1 MHIKLLN
8 KMKDYVSK
16 LDIAEYKKQNIN
28 NIFENYLYEYK
39 ERLIKKLDD
48 EELINWYLTD
58 SYNMFK
64 DRLQKLL
71 SFKQS
76 PNEYLNFIKENKYKY
91 NVSLL
96 NNQEMGFY
104 NMVTSPNFDFVKT
117 SLTEANF
124 NFLSFYHELYWL
136 AVKFGFEEGKKHVYK
151 ENLAFKDDTIPETIK
166 DAIRNVEN
174 SK

>member
-1 MHIKLLN
+1 MYIKLIN
-8 KMKDYVSK
+8 KMKNYISK
-16 LDIAEYKKQNIN
+16 LDITEYEKRNIN
-28 NIFENYLYEYK
+28 SIFKNYLHKYN
-39 ERLIKKLDD
+39 ERLIRKIDD
-48 EELINWYLTD
+48 EELINHYLTD
-58 SYNMFK
+58 SYIRFK

-96 NNQEMGFY
+96 NNPEMSFY

-124 NFLSFYHELYWL
+124 DFLSFYHELYWL